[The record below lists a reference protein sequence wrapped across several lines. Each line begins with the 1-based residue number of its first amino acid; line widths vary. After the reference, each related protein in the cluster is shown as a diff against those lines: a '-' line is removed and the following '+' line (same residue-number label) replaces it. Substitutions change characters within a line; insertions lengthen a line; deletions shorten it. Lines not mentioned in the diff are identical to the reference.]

1 MAWMNGS
8 MASYGVDERL
18 IHATDLTALS
28 ISANGIIQYTT
39 AQRLW
44 VYSRNRSSRANNRY
58 GYRNY
63 VYYRSLHTN

>member
-44 VYSRNRSSRANNRY
+44 VMGVIRDIAER
-58 GYRNY
+58 YRNY